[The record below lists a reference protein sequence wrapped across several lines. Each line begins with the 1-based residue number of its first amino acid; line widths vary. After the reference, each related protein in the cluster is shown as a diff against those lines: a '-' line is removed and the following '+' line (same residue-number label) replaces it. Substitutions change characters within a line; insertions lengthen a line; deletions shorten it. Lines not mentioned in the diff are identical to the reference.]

1 MDGTAHTPTA
11 TLVRAPFRSFAG
23 LTVATALV
31 LLLVFSVVRVALVLG
46 ANVTGSYQFVSLVFV
61 AMAALPWVLLTRSGR
76 LRIGVQAPSRWWLVP
91 VSLVAGALACLLLA
105 GVFGALWGQTISNAF
120 VYIAG
125 SYGALPNPLPDADRV
140 IFFLVFAAIAAIF
153 SPIGEEL
160 FYRGVVHEGLAT
172 RMGHGRAS
180 LVDAVAFALVHL
192 AHFGVVYVSGAW
204 ALLPLPALVWIVA
217 MFAVSLLFRAC
228 RVMTGSIVGAIAAH
242 AGFNVAM
249 TAVIFFLLDV
259 L

>member
-1 MDGTAHTPTA
+1 M
-11 TLVRAPFRSFAG
+11 RAPFRSFAG
-23 LTVATALV
+23 LTVSTALA
-31 LLLVFSVVRVALVLG
+31 LLLLFSIVRVVLVLG

-61 AMAALPWVLLTRSGR
+61 AMAVLPWVLLSRSGR
-76 LRIGVQAPSRWWLVP
+76 VRIGVQAPRRWWLVLA
-91 VSLVAGALACLLLA
+91 SLLAGALACLLVA
-105 GVFGALWGQTISNAF
+105 SVFSALWGQSISNAF
-120 VYIAG
+120 VYVAG
-125 SYGALPNPLPDADRV
+125 SYGALPSPLADSDRL

-180 LVDAVAFALVHL
+180 LVDAAAFALVHL
-192 AHFGVVYVSGAW
+192 AHFGVVFVAGAW
-204 ALLPLPALVWIVA
+204 TLLPLPALVWVVA
-217 MFAVSLLFRAC
+217 MFVVSLLFRAS

-249 TAVIFFLLDV
+249 TAVIFFVLDV